1 MSERYDFVDMAQSGP
16 AAVRTAFANQMLYCR
31 ANDAPITARIVA
43 ALGTLLDK
51 PASEFARRMA
61 HWSGA
66 PLADGCR
73 AARGGAA
80 ALAGWAAADQRSGA
94 LVELHRRDAVAG

>member
-51 PASEFARRMA
+51 PARCSA
-61 HWSGA
+61 HELA
-66 PLADGCR
+66 PIYADAEDFND
-73 AARGGAA
+73 AAI
-80 ALAGWAAADQRSGA
+80 
-94 LVELHRRDAVAG
+94 VAGVVARHEAASLKSSASA